1 MLRNIKNRTLALKEF
16 FKIYFTVLRFTY
28 NPKPKYVSIIK
39 IFLYITH
46 RLPWVLNIFHE
57 WMLTKLWISWILGTH
72 LYKNLYKILCEH
84 NAWNILYHGQ
94 ATNSGNGEGERE
106 MKEKRV
112 QMVMGIKD
120 RLEEN
125 AFLNLRN
132 TLNV

>member
-1 MLRNIKNRTLALKEF
+1 
-16 FKIYFTVLRFTY
+16 
-28 NPKPKYVSIIK
+28 
-39 IFLYITH
+39 
-46 RLPWVLNIFHE
+46 
-57 WMLTKLWISWILGTH
+57 
-72 LYKNLYKILCEH
+72 
-84 NAWNILYHGQ
+84 
-94 ATNSGNGEGERE
+94 